1 MTKKKDL
8 TKMTYQELEK
18 ESDEILKKLSD
29 SQIGLDESAKL
40 YQYGKEVSKEMEKR
54 LSSLEETVKD
64 TIESD

>member
-8 TKMTYQELEK
+8 TKMTYQELEE